1 MVKCFLPKVW
11 NLMIKLNERK
21 TMSLVKPKFSKKVL
35 KVISNN
41 FSIARL
47 NQLLNVS
54 VISFWRLLPFK
65 TKGASQVKN
74 PPANAGDVVRTLNW
88 EDPPEKEMAP
98 HSSILVWEIP
108 WTEEPGRL
116 QSMGLQKSQS

>member
-88 EDPPEKEMAP
+88 EDPPEKEMAS